1 MSDETTEAPNDYVV
15 LLHGLGR
22 TNRSMRALEDNL
34 SGLGFRVINVNY
46 PSTKYPIE
54 HLAEYVGNTIRQ
66 CRTDCTDEERIHF
79 VTHSLG
85 GIVLR
90 YYLKEN
96 QLHNLGRVVMLS
108 PPNQGSELVDN
119 LRDNILF
126 KIVTGPSGQQLGTDS
141 SSVPIT
147 LGPVDFEL
155 GIIVGNRSL
164 NPIFSH
170 LIPGED
176 DGRISVERSKVEGMA
191 DFLVVPHVHP
201 LIMNSPEVI
210 EQTVYF
216 LEHGRFLSRREHE
229 RGFETE

>member
-1 MSDETTEAPNDYVV
+1 
-15 LLHGLGR
+15 
-22 TNRSMRALEDNL
+22 MRALEGNL

-54 HLAEYVGNTIRQ
+54 YLAEYVGKTIHQ
-66 CRTDCTDEERIHF
+66 CRIDCTDEERIHF

-155 GIIVGNRSL
+155 GIIAGNRSL

-176 DGRISVERSKVEGMA
+176 DGRVPVERSKVEGMA
-191 DFLVVPHVHP
+191 DFLIVPQVHP
-201 LIMNSPEVI
+201 FIMNSPEVVK
-210 EQTVYF
+210 QAVYF
-216 LEHGRFLSRREHE
+216 LEHGRFLR
-229 RGFETE
+229 

>member
-1 MSDETTEAPNDYVV
+1 MHVV

-22 TNRSMRALEDNL
+22 TSRSMRALEGNL
-34 SGLGFRVINVNY
+34 SGLGFHVINIDY
-46 PSTKYPIE
+46 PSSKYPIE
-54 HLAEYVGNTIRQ
+54 YLAEYVRNEVR
-66 CRTDCTDEERIHF
+66 RRCTDEEKIHF

-90 YYLKEN
+90 YYLKEH

-155 GIIVGNRSL
+155 GIIAGNRSL

-176 DGRISVERSKVEGMA
+176 DGRVSVERSKVEGMA
-191 DFLVVPHVHP
+191 DFLIVPHVHP
-201 LIMNSPEVI
+201 FIMNSPEVI

-216 LEHGRFLSRREHE
+216 LERGRFLR
-229 RGFETE
+229 

>member
-1 MSDETTEAPNDYVV
+1 MPGIA
-15 LLHGLGR
+15 
-22 TNRSMRALEDNL
+22 
-34 SGLGFRVINVNY
+34 GFRVINIDY
-46 PSTKYPIE
+46 PSSKYPIE
-54 HLAEYVGNTIRQ
+54 YLAEYVRNEVHRRYI
-66 CRTDCTDEERIHF
+66 DEERIHF
-79 VTHSLG
+79 VAHSLG

-155 GIIVGNRSL
+155 GIIAGNRSL

-176 DGRISVERSKVEGMA
+176 DGRMSVERSKVEGMA
-191 DFLVVPHVHP
+191 DFLIVPQVHP
-201 LIMNSPEVI
+201 FIMNSPEVI

-216 LEHGRFLSRREHE
+216 LEHGRFLR
-229 RGFETE
+229 

>member
-1 MSDETTEAPNDYVV
+1 MPNDHAV

-22 TNRSMRALEDNL
+22 TSRSMRALEGNL

-54 HLAEYVGNTIRQ
+54 YLAEYVGKTIHQ
-66 CRTDCTDEERIHF
+66 CCTDCTDEERIHF

-155 GIIVGNRSL
+155 GIIAGNRSL

-176 DGRISVERSKVEGMA
+176 DGRMSVERSKVEGMA
-191 DFLVVPHVHP
+191 DFLIVPHAHP
-201 LIMNSPEVI
+201 FIMNSPEVI

-216 LEHGRFLSRREHE
+216 LEHGRFLRREHG

>member
-1 MSDETTEAPNDYVV
+1 
-15 LLHGLGR
+15 
-22 TNRSMRALEDNL
+22 
-34 SGLGFRVINVNY
+34 
-46 PSTKYPIE
+46 
-54 HLAEYVGNTIRQ
+54 
-66 CRTDCTDEERIHF
+66 
-79 VTHSLG
+79 LG

-126 KIVTGPSGQQLGTDS
+126 KIVTGPSGQQLGTAS

-164 NPIFSH
+164 NLILSH

-176 DGRISVERSKVEGMA
+176 DGRVSVERSKVEGMA
-191 DFLVVPHVHP
+191 DFLIVPQAHP
-201 LIMNSPEVI
+201 FIMNSPEVI

-216 LEHGRFLSRREHE
+216 LEHGRFLR
-229 RGFETE
+229 

>member
-1 MSDETTEAPNDYVV
+1 
-15 LLHGLGR
+15 
-22 TNRSMRALEDNL
+22 MRALEGNL
-34 SGLGFRVINVNY
+34 SGLEFHVINIDY
-46 PSTKYPIE
+46 PSSKYPIE
-54 HLAEYVGNTIRQ
+54 YLAEYVGKTIHQ
-66 CRTDCTDEERIHF
+66 CHTDCADEERIHF

-147 LGPVDFEL
+147 LGAVDFEL

-164 NPIFSH
+164 NLILSH

-176 DGRISVERSKVEGMA
+176 DGRVSVERSKVEGMA
-191 DFLVVPHVHP
+191 DFLIVPQVHP
-201 LIMNSPEVI
+201 FIMNSPEVI
-210 EQTVYF
+210 EQTVCF
-216 LEHGRFLSRREHE
+216 LEHGRFLR
-229 RGFETE
+229 